1 MLARTHVAIT
11 FAALFLFL
19 PKVENIGMVTFFSVA
34 FIATLL
40 PDIDTAF
47 SFLGKSKFSKV
58 PQFFTKHR
66 GVLHSLSFCV
76 FVSLILAFIFPV
88 LAFPFFLG
96 YSLHIFADSFT
107 RGGIRPFW
115 PSKKKTSWK
124 IAVGGYVE
132 STIFVLFLILDLF
145 LFILLFIK

>member
-1 MLARTHVAIT
+1 MLARTHLAIT

-19 PKVENIGMVTFFSVA
+19 PKIEFGRITFFSVA

-47 SFLGKSKFSKV
+47 SFLGKSKFARV

-66 GVLHSLSFCV
+66 GILHSITFCILISILIALSW
-76 FVSLILAFIFPV
+76 PV
-88 LAFPFFLG
+88 AAFPFFIG

-107 RGGIRPFW
+107 RDGVRPFW
-115 PSKKKTSWK
+115 PLKKRTFWK

-132 STIFVLFLILDLF
+132 STIFILFLILDLF
-145 LFILLFIK
+145 LLIFMFMS